1 MEIYFDTV
9 LNRNNYF
16 ITGVAVAV
24 KQIMPDHILIKTP
37 IGKITNRNIPLMVW
51 IVGLT
56 LWLVG
61 LLEGTHPTMFLS
73 GLLIS
78 WIYLR
83 FYQKH
88 NNGTRGD
95 MADNFTFAR

>member
-1 MEIYFDTV
+1 MM
-9 LNRNNYF
+9 LLF
-16 ITGVAVAV
+16 IFIKLFIGVTVAV
-24 KQIMPDHILIKTP
+24 KQIMPDHILVKTP

-51 IVGLT
+51 VMGVI
-56 LWLVG
+56 LWLFG

-73 GLLIS
+73 GILIS

>member
-1 MEIYFDTV
+1 MYF
-9 LNRNNYF
+9 L
-16 ITGVAVAV
+16 GVSVAV

-51 IVGLT
+51 IVYLL
-56 LWLVG
+56 LWLLG

-78 WIYLR
+78 WMYLR
-83 FYQKH
+83 FYQRH
-88 NNGTRGD
+88 NNGSRGD